1 MILTIGF
8 SFSLGVL
15 FPVLM
20 EAFHESRER
29 TACVASIVIGVC
41 YASGPFTGAFLN
53 KYGIRISTIIG
64 CLLSSSALA
73 MGSFVDYKNIFLLYV
88 TFSLPFA
95 VGASF
100 IYVSSTVVASLYFE
114 KRRSVALGLIT
125 GGQGLGTM
133 ILGPA
138 LQALQVSVD
147 WRNTF
152 RLFAIALFVLSFT
165 GLLLRQGSPPTCE
178 NKDSRKLRFNFKL
191 LKKPSVLIRIILPLF
206 FSFSRMV
213 PYVHLVEHCRD
224 LGIPAEKSSILYLFL
239 GVFASVGRL
248 GGGFLCNLKFMNA
261 GLLFQV
267 ATFVMGASTMIMPI
281 ANSYGPLVV
290 YAIVFSL
297 SDGAMVTT
305 FIIDLLNSVQESK
318 RASVFGFA
326 MLGGGITALASP
338 PIAGLMADQSGN
350 YTGAFLLAG
359 GVGIISCVVP
369 SFLLCLENDSTVEC
383 KIESI
388 EEAKEANEDFSKG
401 CEDKLKI
408 SNARR
413 TKYHERELIVLLTAR
428 ESDV

>member
-1 MILTIGF
+1 M
-8 SFSLGVL
+8 
-15 FPVLM
+15 
-20 EAFHESRER
+20 
-29 TACVASIVIGVC
+29 ASIVIGVC

-100 IYVSSTVVASLYFE
+100 IYVSSTVIASLYFE

-165 GLLLRQGSPPTCE
+165 GLLLRQGSRPTCE

-213 PYVHLVEHCRD
+213 PYVHLVSIMCNSPCQI
-224 LGIPAEKSSILYLFL
+224 LKSKSSEQMIGSPRFDPKVLRKLTL
-239 GVFASVGRL
+239 DVRQGKGTRP
-248 GGGFLCNLKFMNA
+248 CNPSIFS
-261 GLLFQV
+261 G
-267 ATFVMGASTMIMPI
+267 ATRFHGPTTTAFV
-281 ANSYGPLVV
+281 N
-290 YAIVFSL
+290 
-297 SDGAMVTT
+297 
-305 FIIDLLNSVQESK
+305 E
-318 RASVFGFA
+318 
-326 MLGGGITALASP
+326 
-338 PIAGLMADQSGN
+338 
-350 YTGAFLLAG
+350 
-359 GVGIISCVVP
+359 
-369 SFLLCLENDSTVEC
+369 LEV
-383 KIESI
+383 
-388 EEAKEANEDFSKG
+388 
-401 CEDKLKI
+401 
-408 SNARR
+408 
-413 TKYHERELIVLLTAR
+413 
-428 ESDV
+428 